1 MPTPLSPLPGDLG
14 VHFSIS
20 SAAALGVGRSRL
32 AHASLHRPAR
42 GVRSRD
48 AVTTVVEAAAGLATA
63 MPGRFAFSHDTA
75 ALIMGLP
82 TPRPWAPGARLDIMQ
97 ESPLRSR
104 RPEVI
109 GHRGLERRRVIL
121 AHDLPVIHPAQVF
134 LDVAVARADRR
145 WPVPDLVALGDAI
158 SRWGPAWRQSLVAA
172 TSGYAGRP
180 GAAYL
185 SSALALVRVGA
196 ESPMESRTRVVFVT
210 GGLPEP
216 ELNQDIFSPTG
227 AWLGR
232 VDMLWRRARVVGEY
246 EGDGHRSERKR
257 WRADIDR
264 VRRMEGAGYRV
275 IRITSDDLAS
285 ERSRQS
291 LVDLVRQVLSERAGA
306 SPSEA

>member
-20 SAAALGVGRSRL
+20 SAADLGVGRSRL
-32 AHASLHRPAR
+32 ARPSLHRPAR

-63 MPGRFAFSHDTA
+63 MPGKFAFSHDTA

-109 GHRGLERRRVIL
+109 GHRGLERRRFIL

-158 SRWGPAWRQSLVAA
+158 SRWGSAWHQSLVLAA
-172 TSGYAGRP
+172 ASYAGRP

-246 EGDGHRSERKR
+246 EGDGHRSERTR

-264 VRRMEGAGYRV
+264 VRRMEAAGFRV
-275 IRITSDDLAS
+275 IRITADDLAS
-285 ERSRQS
+285 ERSRCALVELVGLS
-291 LVDLVRQVLSERAGA
+291 LIHI
-306 SPSEA
+306 

>member
-14 VHFSIS
+14 VHFSTS

-32 AHASLHRPAR
+32 AHPSLHRPAR
-42 GVRSRD
+42 GARSRQ
-48 AVTTVVEAAAGLATA
+48 ASSTAIEAAAGLAA
-63 MPGRFAFSHDTA
+63 AIPGRFAFSHDTA

-82 TPRPWAPGARLDIMQ
+82 TPAIWQPGMRLHIMQ
-97 ESPLRSR
+97 ESPSRPR
-104 RPEVI
+104 RPEVV

-121 AHDLPVIHPAQVF
+121 AHDLPVVAPAHLFVD
-134 LDVAVARADRR
+134 LAVARADRR
-145 WPVPDLVALGDAI
+145 WPVADLVALGDAVCG
-158 SRWGPAWRQSLVAA
+158 WGPAWQQSLVAA
-172 TSGYAGRP
+172 ASAYAGRP

-196 ESPMESRTRVVFVT
+196 ESPMESRTRVVLVT
-210 GGLPEP
+210 AGLPEP
-216 ELNQDIFSPTG
+216 ELNQDVFSPTG

-232 VDMLWRRARVVGEY
+232 VDMLWRRARVIGEY
-246 EGDGHRSERKR
+246 EGDAHRSDRNR

-264 VRRMEGAGYRV
+264 VRRMEAAGYRV
-275 IRITSDDLAS
+275 IRITLDDLAS

-306 SPSEA
+306 SPSTS